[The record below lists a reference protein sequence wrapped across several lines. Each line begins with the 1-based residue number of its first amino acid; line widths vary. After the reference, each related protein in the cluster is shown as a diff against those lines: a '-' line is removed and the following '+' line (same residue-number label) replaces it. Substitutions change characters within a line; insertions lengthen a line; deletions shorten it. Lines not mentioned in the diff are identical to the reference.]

1 MKKLIALLLSLV
13 MLLSLV
19 ACGKDEPPKNDDD
32 DKESTVQTDDK
43 NGDKVDDTVNEVP
56 KGKKKIEKHGLY
68 LYIDE
73 EYEVDD
79 TTYDNEITCLYE
91 DVREI
96 TLVSGLVSETLH
108 QYATAREMAQAH
120 YDREKDG
127 YQTVE
132 LGERN
137 SVSYVLTTDD
147 DGFYHVTSYYV
158 VGERWWMIHVWY
170 LDAVGYED
178 EIIDI
183 ATSAHVPEAGNST
196 SKPNDKEDDDG
207 VPAGKQKVEIDGLY
221 VFVDEAYEIRDNY
234 DYEKTMS
241 CYMGD
246 REDVQLSTDLVSN
259 GRYQFSTSAEMAQ
272 ISFDAE
278 TEEEL
283 GERNGISY
291 IVDMDEEWVC
301 VTGYYVVGDQWWT
314 INVYSVSGDQYRE
327 AMIDFAT
334 TAHVPQTDDVEQ
346 GNSGSNAVE
355 PSGALYE
362 ELMNHPESPESD
374 FWVNDNGD
382 GTGVLF
388 RYNGSDEI
396 VVIPETIN
404 GLRITEMADF
414 AFWDNKTLKAVR
426 LADSIETAGMYAFQN
441 NTNLEVA
448 VYGSGMRE
456 TGSGTFLHCES
467 LYQVVLND
475 GLEVVENGCFEGC
488 TALETIHIP
497 DSVKEVVF
505 RAFSGC
511 TSLKEI
517 KLPEGIEYVS
527 GSLFVDCTSLKSVCI
542 PDSVTSISHS
552 AFMGC
557 TSLESIDIP
566 TSVTS
571 IFENAFTGCTSLKE
585 IRLPEGIQ
593 GIPEYC
599 FQSCESLQLV
609 VIPDTV
615 FRIDD
620 GAFQNCKSLT
630 SIEIPVSVVYI
641 ADDAF
646 DSCPEGFTIIGE
658 AGSDAEYYAKENNI
672 NFQVKD

>member
-1 MKKLIALLLSLV
+1 MKKLMALLLSLV
-13 MLLSLV
+13 MLLSLA
-19 ACGKDEPPKNDDD
+19 ACGGKENPVNDDD
-32 DKESTVQTDDK
+32 DEKESTVQTDDK
-43 NGDKVDDTVNEVP
+43 NGDKDDDTVNEVP
-56 KGKKKIEKHGLY
+56 KGKKKIEKYGLY

-73 EYEVDD
+73 KYEVDD
-79 TTYDNEITCLYE
+79 TYDNETNCIYE
-91 DVREI
+91 EVREI
-96 TLVSGLVSETLH
+96 TLVSGLVSETTN
-108 QYATAREMAQAH
+108 QYATGKEMAQGH

-137 SVSYVLTTDD
+137 GVSYVLTRDD
-147 DGFYHVTSYYV
+147 DGFYYVTSSYV

-178 EIIDI
+178 EIIEI
-183 ATSAHVPEAGNST
+183 ATSAHAPEAEDST
-196 SKPNDKEDDDG
+196 VKPNDKEDDDG
-207 VPAGKQKVEIDGLY
+207 LPAGKQKVEIDGLY

-272 ISFDAE
+272 VYFDAA
-278 TEEEL
+278 TEEKL

-291 IVDMDEEWVC
+291 VVDTDEEWVC

-327 AMIDFAT
+327 EMIDFVT
-334 TAHVPQTDDVEQ
+334 TAHVPQTDDVDQ
-346 GNSGSNAVE
+346 GNSGNDAAE

-404 GLRITEMADF
+404 GLRIIEMADF
-414 AFWDNKTLKAVR
+414 AFWNNETLKAVC

-456 TGSGTFLHCES
+456 TGSGTFHNCES

-475 GLEVVENGCFEGC
+475 GIEVIEGSCFYGC

-497 DSVKEVVF
+497 DSVKEVVYL
-505 RAFSGC
+505 AFSGC

-527 GSLFVDCTSLKSVCI
+527 GSLFVDCTSLKSVYI
-542 PDSVTSISHS
+542 PDSVTSISQS

-557 TSLESIDIP
+557 TSLESIEIP
-566 TSVTS
+566 AAVTT

-585 IRLPEGIQ
+585 IRLPEGMQ
-593 GIPEYC
+593 GITEGC
-599 FQSCESLQLV
+599 FQSCESLQRV

-630 SIEIPVSVVYI
+630 SIEVPVSVIYI

-658 AGSDAEYYAKENNI
+658 AGSDAEYFAKENNI
-672 NFQVKD
+672 NFLTKD